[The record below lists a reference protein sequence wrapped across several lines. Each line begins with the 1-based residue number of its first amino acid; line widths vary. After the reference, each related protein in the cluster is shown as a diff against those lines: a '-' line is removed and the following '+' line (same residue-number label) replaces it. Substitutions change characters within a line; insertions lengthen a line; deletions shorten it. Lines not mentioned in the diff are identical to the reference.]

1 MRATM
6 TRGRARSERFVQDGG
21 RGGDQT
27 GGMTEPAFTPAL
39 GRVAP
44 VRFYDAVAA
53 LLRERLW
60 RALVVAHVAP
70 APGELI
76 VDVGC
81 GTGSLALRLAHV
93 RPQAR
98 IVGVDPDREVLA
110 VARRKADRLDVALDW
125 RVGMGDAL
133 ASSVGAGT
141 ASVVVSSLV
150 LHQCP
155 MAMKRA
161 ILASMH
167 AVLAPGG
174 RLVIADYG
182 WQRTRAMRLAFG
194 VVQLADGTEH
204 TQPNADGA
212 LPGLM
217 AEAGFRDVREVE
229 VVATITGSISVYVA
243 RRA

>member
-1 MRATM
+1 
-6 TRGRARSERFVQDGG
+6 
-21 RGGDQT
+21 
-27 GGMTEPAFTPAL
+27 MTEPAFTPAL

-60 RALVVAHVAP
+60 RSLVVGHVAP
-70 APGELI
+70 RPDDVV

-81 GTGSLALRLAHV
+81 GTGSLALRLRHV
-93 RPQAR
+93 QPQAR
-98 IVGVDPDREVLA
+98 IIGVDPDRDVLA
-110 VARRKADRLDVALDW
+110 VARRKAQDAGVALEW
-125 RVGMGDAL
+125 RVGLGDAL
-133 ASSVGAGT
+133 EDVVGAGS
-141 ASVVVSSLV
+141 AAVAVSSLV

-161 ILASMH
+161 VLASMH

-182 WQRTRAMRLAFG
+182 WQRTRAMRLAFR
-194 VVQLADGTEH
+194 VVQLADGTEN
-204 TQPNADGA
+204 TQPNADGV

-217 AEAGFRDVREVE
+217 AGAGFRDVREVE
-229 VVATITGSISVYVA
+229 VVPTITGSISVYVA

>member
-1 MRATM
+1 M
-6 TRGRARSERFVQDGG
+6 TDR
-21 RGGDQT
+21 
-27 GGMTEPAFTPAL
+27 AFTPAL

-60 RALVVAHVAP
+60 RSLVVGHVAP
-70 APGELI
+70 RPDEVV

-81 GTGSLALRLAHV
+81 GTGSLALRLRHV
-93 RPQAR
+93 RPEAR
-98 IVGVDPDREVLA
+98 IVGVDPDPDVLA
-110 VARRKADRLDVALDW
+110 VARRKADAAGVALEW

-133 ASSVGAGT
+133 EAVVGAGS
-141 ASVVVSSLV
+141 AGVVVSSLV

-161 ILASMH
+161 VLASMH
-167 AVLAPGG
+167 TVLAPGG

-182 WQRTRAMRLAFG
+182 WQRTRAMRLAFR
-194 VVQLADGTEH
+194 VVQLADGAAS

-212 LPGLM
+212 LPGLIT
-217 AEAGFRDVREVE
+217 EAGFEDVREVE
-229 VVATITGSISVYVA
+229 VVNTVTGSISVYVA